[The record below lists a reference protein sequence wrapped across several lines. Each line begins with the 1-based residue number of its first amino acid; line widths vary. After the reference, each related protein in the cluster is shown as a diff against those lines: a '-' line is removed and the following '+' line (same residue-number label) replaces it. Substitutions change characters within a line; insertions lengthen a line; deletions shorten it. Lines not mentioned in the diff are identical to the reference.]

1 MSGNRLKLVL
11 PTMEYESQ
19 VMAFREEML
28 ENNDDFDGCAGLEKV
43 SSYAEWINLDEWL
56 TKMYGENHSPSDV
69 YLAVRTSDNRVVG
82 IIDFR
87 HRLSEF
93 LLNFGG
99 NIGYS
104 IRPADREN
112 GYATEMLGLLLEKC
126 RESGAERVLIT
137 CDKNNIAS
145 AKTITRNGGVLEN
158 EVEDTVGLVKSGEG
172 IIQRYWITL

>member
-1 MSGNRLKLVL
+1 MARLKLVF
-11 PTMEYESQ
+11 PTEEYESQ

-28 ENNDDFDGCAGLEKV
+28 ETGDGFDGCAGLEKA
-43 SSYAEWINLDEWL
+43 SSYANWLDLDNWL
-56 TKMYGENHSPSDV
+56 TKMYGKDHSPSDV
-69 YLAVRTSDNRVVG
+69 YLAVRISDGRVVG

-87 HRLSEF
+87 RQLTEF

-104 IRPADREN
+104 IRPADRGN

-126 RESGAERVLIT
+126 RESGAERVLIS
-137 CDKNNIAS
+137 CDKDNIAS
-145 AKTITRNGGVLEN
+145 ARTIIKNGGILEN
-158 EVEDTVGLVKSGEG
+158 EVKDTAGLVKSGAG

>member
-1 MSGNRLKLVL
+1 MSRLKLVV
-11 PTMEYESQ
+11 PTKEYESQ
-19 VMAFREEML
+19 VMTIKAEML

-43 SSYAEWINLDEWL
+43 SSYAEWLDLDTWL
-56 TKMYGENHSPSDV
+56 TKMYGEDHSPSDV
-69 YLAVRTSDNRVVG
+69 YLAVRISDNRVVG

-104 IRPADREN
+104 IRPADRRN

-126 RESGAERVLIT
+126 REFGAEKVLIT
-137 CDKNNIAS
+137 CDKDNIAS
-145 AKTITRNGGVLEN
+145 AKTIIRNGGVLEN
-158 EVEDTVGLVKSGEG
+158 EVEDTVGLIKSGDG
-172 IIQRYWITL
+172 IIQRYWINL